1 MKRREI
7 ICLLAGC
14 MLLLAPLS
22 AQASNLPDLLSIGTI
37 ESGIPEDT
45 DSSEAADDAKNEN
58 IENAEDIGENDSGKK
73 DKATGKNEAAPSAQA
88 AKENNGSAAEKE
100 QTKAEEKAAGEAEEP
115 ERTDRDGSGQKDSTL
130 QEILGDAIGSGMILE
145 STKTELE
152 YAEAYEKAK
161 NANWGYTNLG
171 IANVDNNLNVRSV
184 AAEDGKLVGKLP
196 KDAACEVLDSDDT
209 WAHIKSG
216 KVEGYV
222 SLEYL
227 LTGIPAKRRAE
238 ELAVTMARVTTDSLK
253 VRAEA
258 NTDSEVIT
266 LVPNG
271 EELEVADVEGDWV
284 RVYLDDEEVFVS
296 AQYVEVS
303 SELATAIT
311 MTELFYGQG
320 VSDVRV
326 DLCQYAKEFLGNPY
340 VWGGTSLTN
349 GADCSGFVLSIFKK
363 YGVSLPHSSVAQA
376 GSGTTIKVSEA
387 QPGDL
392 IFYGNGKS
400 INHVAIYIGGG
411 QVIHA
416 SNPKTGIRISN
427 VSYRSPVKAVRV
439 L

>member
-7 ICLLAGC
+7 LFLLAGC
-14 MLLLAPLS
+14 LLLMTPLQV
-22 AQASNLPDLLSIGTI
+22 QATPISNLFAVAESEETGI
-37 ESGIPEDT
+37 ETEIETGDT
-45 DSSEAADDAKNEN
+45 QEAAEDNMLQSVLNEM
-58 IENAEDIGENDSGKK
+58 SV
-73 DKATGKNEAAPSAQA
+73 
-88 AKENNGSAAEKE
+88 GSALVGADAF
-100 QTKAEEKAAGEAEEP
+100 QEEATQEETAGEESSNAL
-115 ERTDRDGSGQKDSTL
+115 SN
-130 QEILGDAIGSGMILE
+130 ILGASTVGSSIILE
-145 STKTELE
+145 CTKTEIE

-171 IANVDNNLNVRSV
+171 IADVESGNLNIRAV

-196 KDAACEVLDSDDT
+196 KNAACEVIDSDGI

-216 KVEGYV
+216 EVEGYV
-222 SLEYL
+222 SEEYL
-227 LTGIPAKRRAE
+227 LTGIPAKRKAE
-238 ELAVTMARVTTDSLK
+238 ELATTMARVTTDSLK

-271 EELEVADVEGDWV
+271 ERLEVIEVEGDWV
-284 RVYLDDEEVFVS
+284 KVGLDDQEVYVS
-296 AQYVEVS
+296 AEYVEVS
-303 SELATAIT
+303 SELSTAIT
-311 MTELFYGQG
+311 MTELLYGQG

-340 VWGGTSLTN
+340 VWGGTSLTK

-363 YGVSLPHSSVAQA
+363 YGVSLPHSSRAQA
-376 GSGTTIKVSEA
+376 NCGTTIKVSEA

-392 IFYGNGKS
+392 IFYGNGKT

-416 SNPKTGIRISN
+416 SSPKTGIRISN
-427 VSYRSPVKAVRV
+427 VSYRSPVKAVKV
-439 L
+439 LYD